1 MEYTEIFNDFLS
13 DFIDPKKRIFVGYLG
28 LSLIIAYVWL
38 VAVRRSALKTAHA
51 QIFNH
56 KVFFSKSAR
65 IDYKLFFI
73 NRAFSLLVSPLLI
86 TQIAIA
92 TFIFYALHR
101 QNIVHSGQFSYANK
115 TFVVALFSLS
125 MFIADD
131 FTKYFLHRW
140 MHRWPVL
147 WAFHK
152 VHHSAE
158 TMTPI
163 TVYRVHPA
171 EGILYGLR
179 SAVAQGIVISTFIF
193 AFGNIVDLYT
203 IVGVNI
209 LVFFFHMAGSNL
221 RHSHISIGYWKF
233 LEHIFIS
240 PAQHQL
246 HHSVANEHHDKNFG
260 AALAIWD
267 WLFGSLHLSEAEKD
281 ITYGL
286 GLTESGPKTIGDMYI
301 KPFLDIYKI
310 LTLNI
315 KKVRKLL
322 FLSSNEKPFSNRFG
336 PKL

>member
-1 MEYTEIFNDFLS
+1 MEYTAILDNFLS
-13 DFIDPKKRIFVGYLG
+13 DFIDPKKRIFLGYIG
-28 LSLIIAYVWL
+28 LSIIIAYTWL
-38 VAVRRSALKTAHA
+38 VLVRQSTLKTAHYK
-51 QIFNH
+51 IFNR
-56 KVFFSKSAR
+56 KVFFSKSAQ

-73 NRAFSLLVSPLLI
+73 NRAFSLLISPLLI

-92 TFIFYALHR
+92 TLIYYLLHR
-101 QNIVHSGQFSYANK
+101 QNMFHSGQFSDFNK
-115 TFVVALFSLS
+115 TFVVALFSIS
-125 MFIADD
+125 MFVADD

-140 MHRWPVL
+140 MHRWPIL

-171 EGILYGLR
+171 EGIMYGLR
-179 SAVAQGIVISTFIF
+179 SAVAQGIVISTFVF

-246 HHSVANEHHDKNFG
+246 HHSIAEEHHDKNFG

-267 WLFGSLHLSEAEKD
+267 WLFGSLHLSDVEKN

-286 GLTESGPKTIGDMYI
+286 SESDSAPKTIGDMYF
-301 KPFLDIYKI
+301 KPFKDIKRILLVYLKKI
-310 LTLNI
+310 
-315 KKVRKLL
+315 RRD
-322 FLSSNEKPFSNRFG
+322 FFSSSTKKPFALRFG